1 MSLASQVGTAAGVLA
16 AAGATVSLWLGAE
29 RYAGPSRR
37 AYRWFAV
44 AAALWG
50 AGLIAGQVL
59 AVPAGAAAIP
69 LSFGDLPSLLAL
81 PFVAAGFARLAAA
94 GSRDAAAARPPAGS
108 RDAPLARAPA
118 GTQDAGLASPPA
130 GVRAPSTVA
139 TRLAD
144 GYILASALFLVAWVT
159 VFRMVFL
166 RAGAGV
172 PTFAVELIHPLAD
185 LILLGACLPLA
196 AAAGRRGA
204 IPYLAVLVITAGDVL
219 AVAARTAGAPPR
231 VGALLVQAAGLALLA
246 SAPWTGCARSA
257 ELVGRAG
264 QVGRV
269 GTRWWDRLLKGARDP
284 GTAVRPSPAV
294 PSVATVAAV
303 AAVVAA
309 ALVII
314 GWALAGENVDR
325 PVVAIIAGTTLLA
338 LALRALGLLWRQNS
352 AVWIWYESRQRFR
365 ELADRTADV
374 VLLCDLGGVIRYA
387 SRAVAGYGYT
397 PESLL
402 GTPLADLLHPED
414 RSGGSRAVRRA
425 VADATNRVGRY
436 PCRVR
441 AADGTWRHVES
452 TVSRFREPGGPAQLL
467 VTARDVSTQVA
478 LRRQVAHLTFHDGLT
493 GLPNRAYVELRVR
506 EAAEPGAPAEPGPGS
521 SAHPVIAGV
530 ILLDLDRFTAVNAA
544 VGHGAG
550 DVLLSQVGRRL
561 RAAVPPQ
568 DTVARWGGDEFAVL
582 IEGTVSAE
590 EVADM
595 AERLARSVASPP
607 FRAGEEDI
615 SLTASVGVALSGTG
629 PAGGVW
635 RKADMAISRAKGR
648 GDGRVEFYAGAGEP
662 DDPPAPRT
670 LMGDAGNRAG
680 AGPEAGQEGTGAASG
695 VPGEPQAAAR

>member
-16 AAGATVSLWLGAE
+16 AAGAAVSLWLGAE

-50 AGLIAGQVL
+50 AGLIAGQAL

-94 GSRDAAAARPPAGS
+94 GSRDAAAARPSAGS

-118 GTQDAGLASPPA
+118 GSQDAGLASPPA

-257 ELVGRAG
+257 EQAGRAG
-264 QVGRV
+264 QAGRV

-365 ELADRTADV
+365 ELADRTTDA
-374 VLLCDLGGVIRYA
+374 VLVCDLGGVIRYA

-615 SLTASVGVALSGTG
+615 NLTASVGVALSGTG

-648 GDGRVEFYAGAGEP
+648 GDGRVEFYAGADEP
-662 DDPPAPRT
+662 GDPPAPRT
-670 LMGDAGNRAG
+670 FMDDAGNRAG
-680 AGPEAGQEGTGAASG
+680 AGPGAGQEGTGAASG
-695 VPGEPQAAAR
+695 VPGEPHAAAR

>member
-16 AAGATVSLWLGAE
+16 AAGAAVSLWLGAE

-44 AAALWG
+44 ASVLWG
-50 AGLIAGQVL
+50 AGVIAGQVL
-59 AVPAGAAAIP
+59 APPVGAAAIP

-81 PFVAAGFARLAAA
+81 LVVAAGFARLGAA
-94 GSRDAAAARPPAGS
+94 GSRDAGVTRPLARSRDAATARPPAGPN
-108 RDAPLARAPA
+108 DAVLAP
-118 GTQDAGLASPPA
+118 PPA
-130 GVRAPSTVA
+130 GVRARSTLA
-139 TRLAD
+139 TRLTD

-204 IPYLAVLVITAGDVL
+204 IPYLAVLVIAAGDVL
-219 AVAARTAGAPPR
+219 AVGARTVGTPPR
-231 VGALLVQAAGLALLA
+231 LGALLVQAAGLALLA
-246 SAPWTGCARSA
+246 SAPWVGYA
-257 ELVGRAG
+257 GRARQPG
-264 QVGRV
+264 QAAQAGA
-269 GTRWWDRLLKGARDP
+269 RWWDRLLKGARDP

-303 AAVVAA
+303 TAVAA
-309 ALVII
+309 AALILI
-314 GWALAGENVDR
+314 AWALAGENVDR

-338 LALRALGLLWRQNS
+338 LAVRALGLVWRQNS
-352 AVWIWYESRQRFR
+352 AVWIWHESRQRFR
-365 ELADRTADV
+365 ELADRTTDV

-397 PESLL
+397 QESLL

-425 VADATNRVGRY
+425 VTDAANRVGRY

-493 GLPNRAYVELRVR
+493 GLPNRAYVEQRVR
-506 EAAEPGAPAEPGPGS
+506 GAAGPGAPPEPGPVS
-521 SAHPVIAGV
+521 PAHPVIAGV
-530 ILLDLDRFTAVNAA
+530 ILLDLDRFTAVNAT

-607 FRAGEEDI
+607 FRAGEEDV
-615 SLTASVGVALSGTG
+615 SLTASVGVALAGKG
-629 PAGGVW
+629 PAGGGG
-635 RKADMAISRAKGR
+635 READMAISGAKGQGEGR
-648 GDGRVEFYAGAGEP
+648 IEIYDGAALRE
-662 DDPPAPRT
+662 DPSAQRT
-670 LMGDAGNRAG
+670 LAGDAGNGDG
-680 AGPEAGQEGTGAASG
+680 AGPEAGPQGTGAASG
-695 VPGEPQAAAR
+695 RPGEPQAAAR

>member
-94 GSRDAAAARPPAGS
+94 GSRDAAAARQPAGS

-246 SAPWTGCARSA
+246 SAPWTGCASSA
-257 ELVGRAG
+257 ELAGRAG
-264 QVGRV
+264 QGGGV

-325 PVVAIIAGTTLLA
+325 PVGAIIAGTTLLA

-607 FRAGEEDI
+607 FRAGEENI

-635 RKADMAISRAKGR
+635 RKADVAISRAKGR
-648 GDGRVEFYAGAGEP
+648 GDGRVEFYAGADEP

-670 LMGDAGNRAG
+670 FMGDAGNRAG
-680 AGPEAGQEGTGAASG
+680 AGPEAGQEGTGAVSG

>member
-16 AAGATVSLWLGAE
+16 AAGAAVSLWLGAE

-44 AAALWG
+44 ASVLWG
-50 AGLIAGQVL
+50 AGVIAGQVL
-59 AVPAGAAAIP
+59 APPVGAAAIP

-81 PFVAAGFARLAAA
+81 LVVASGFARLGAA
-94 GSRDAAAARPPAGS
+94 GSRDAGVTRPLARSRDAATARPPAGPN
-108 RDAPLARAPA
+108 DAVLAP
-118 GTQDAGLASPPA
+118 PPA
-130 GVRAPSTVA
+130 GVRARSTLA
-139 TRLAD
+139 TRLTD

-204 IPYLAVLVITAGDVL
+204 IPYLAVLVIAAGDVL
-219 AVAARTAGAPPR
+219 AVGARTVGAPPR
-231 VGALLVQAAGLALLA
+231 LGTLLVQAAGLALLA
-246 SAPWTGCARSA
+246 SAPWVGCA
-257 ELVGRAG
+257 GRAEPPAQIG
-264 QVGRV
+264 A
-269 GTRWWDRLLKGARDP
+269 RWWHRLLKGARDP
-284 GTAVRPSPAV
+284 GIAVRPSPAV
-294 PSVATVAAV
+294 PSVATVVAAAAV
-303 AAVVAA
+303 AAA
-309 ALVII
+309 ALVLIA
-314 GWALAGENVDR
+314 WALAGENVGR

-338 LALRALGLLWRQNS
+338 LAVRALGLLWRQNS
-352 AVWIWYESRQRFR
+352 AVWIWHESRQRFR
-365 ELADRTADV
+365 ELADRTTDV

-397 PESLL
+397 QESLL

-425 VADATNRVGRY
+425 VTDAANRVGRY

-493 GLPNRAYVELRVR
+493 GLPNRAYVEQRVR
-506 EAAEPGAPAEPGPGS
+506 GAAGPGAPPEPGPVS
-521 SAHPVIAGV
+521 PAHPVIAGV
-530 ILLDLDRFTAVNAA
+530 ILLDLDRFTAVNAT

-595 AERLARSVASPP
+595 ADRLARSVASPP
-607 FRAGEEDI
+607 FRAGEEDV
-615 SLTASVGVALSGTG
+615 SLTASVGVALSGKG

-635 RKADMAISRAKGR
+635 RKADMAMSRAKGR
-648 GDGRVEFYAGAGEP
+648 GEGRIEVYHGADGPE
-662 DDPPAPRT
+662 DPSAPRT
-670 LMGDAGNRAG
+670 LVGDAGNGAG
-680 AGPEAGQEGTGAASG
+680 AAPEAGPQGTGAASG
-695 VPGEPQAAAR
+695 LPGEPQAAAR

>member
-1 MSLASQVGTAAGVLA
+1 
-16 AAGATVSLWLGAE
+16 
-29 RYAGPSRR
+29 
-37 AYRWFAV
+37 
-44 AAALWG
+44 
-50 AGLIAGQVL
+50 
-59 AVPAGAAAIP
+59 
-69 LSFGDLPSLLAL
+69 
-81 PFVAAGFARLAAA
+81 
-94 GSRDAAAARPPAGS
+94 
-108 RDAPLARAPA
+108 
-118 GTQDAGLASPPA
+118 
-130 GVRAPSTVA
+130 
-139 TRLAD
+139 
-144 GYILASALFLVAWVT
+144 
-159 VFRMVFL
+159 
-166 RAGAGV
+166 
-172 PTFAVELIHPLAD
+172 
-185 LILLGACLPLA
+185 
-196 AAAGRRGA
+196 
-204 IPYLAVLVITAGDVL
+204 
-219 AVAARTAGAPPR
+219 
-231 VGALLVQAAGLALLA
+231 
-246 SAPWTGCARSA
+246 
-257 ELVGRAG
+257 
-264 QVGRV
+264 
-269 GTRWWDRLLKGARDP
+269 
-284 GTAVRPSPAV
+284 
-294 PSVATVAAV
+294 
-303 AAVVAA
+303 VAA

-635 RKADMAISRAKGR
+635 HKADMAISRAKGR
-648 GDGRVEFYAGAGEP
+648 GDGRVEFCAGADEP

-670 LMGDAGNRAG
+670 FMGDAGNRAG

>member
-1 MSLASQVGTAAGVLA
+1 MSLTSQVGTAAGVLA
-16 AAGATVSLWLGAE
+16 AAGAAVSLWLGAE
-29 RYAGPSRR
+29 RYAGPPRR

-50 AGLIAGQVL
+50 VGVITAHLL

-81 PFVAAGFARLAAA
+81 PVMAAGFARLAAA
-94 GSRDAAAARPPAGS
+94 GSQEAAAAH
-108 RDAPLARAPA
+108 
-118 GTQDAGLASPPA
+118 PPA
-130 GVRAPSTVA
+130 GVRAQSNVLTG
-139 TRLAD
+139 LAD
-144 GYILASALFLVAWVT
+144 GYILASALFLIGWVT
-159 VFRMVFL
+159 LFRMVFL

-172 PTFAVELIHPLAD
+172 PTFAAELVHPLAD

-204 IPYLAVLVITAGDVL
+204 IPYLAVLAITVGDAL
-219 AVAARTAGAPPR
+219 AVGARTVGLPPQ

-246 SAPWTGCARSA
+246 YAPWAGGT
-257 ELVGRAG
+257 GRAG
-264 QVGRV
+264 RAAQA
-269 GTRWWDRLLKGARDP
+269 GTQWWERLAGSPQDA
-284 GTAVRPSPAV
+284 GTAAQPSPAV
-294 PSVATVAAV
+294 PGAATAAAAV
-303 AAVVAA
+303 AAATA

-314 GWALAGENVDR
+314 GWALAGERFDR
-325 PVVAIIAGTTLLA
+325 PVVAVVAGTTLLT
-338 LALRALGLLWRQNS
+338 LALRALGLLRRENS
-352 AVWIWYESRQRFR
+352 AVWIWHESRQRFR
-365 ELADRTADV
+365 ELADRTTDV
-374 VLLCDLGGVIRYA
+374 VLLCDLSGVIRYA

-397 PESLL
+397 PEGLV

-414 RSGGSRAVRRA
+414 RSGGTRAVRRA
-425 VADATNRVGRY
+425 VTDAVNRVGRY

-467 VTARDVSTQVA
+467 VTARDVSAQVA
-478 LRRQVAHLTFHDGLT
+478 LRRQVTHLTFHDGLT
-493 GLPNRAYVELRVR
+493 GLPNRAYVEQRVR
-506 EAAEPGAPAEPGPGS
+506 EAAAPGAPPEPGPVS
-521 SAHPVIAGV
+521 PAHPVIAGV
-530 ILLDLDRFTAVNAA
+530 ILLDLDRFTAVNAT

-607 FRAGEEDI
+607 FRAGEEDV
-615 SLTASVGVALSGTG
+615 SLTASVGVALSGKG

-635 RKADMAISRAKGR
+635 RKADMAISRAKGQGEGR
-648 GDGRVEFYAGAGEP
+648 IEIYDGAALRE
-662 DDPPAPRT
+662 DPSAQRT
-670 LMGDAGNRAG
+670 LAGDAGNGDG
-680 AGPEAGQEGTGAASG
+680 AGPEAGPQGTGAASG
-695 VPGEPQAAAR
+695 RPGEPQAAAR

>member
-16 AAGATVSLWLGAE
+16 AAGAAVSLWLGAE

-50 AGLIAGQVL
+50 AGLIAGQAL

-94 GSRDAAAARPPAGS
+94 GSRDAAAARPSAGS

-118 GTQDAGLASPPA
+118 GSQDAGLASPPA

-257 ELVGRAG
+257 ELAGRAG
-264 QVGRV
+264 QVGRA

-365 ELADRTADV
+365 ELADRTTDV
-374 VLLCDLGGVIRYA
+374 VLVCDLGGVIRYA

-452 TVSRFREPGGPAQLL
+452 TVSRFREPGEPAQLL
-467 VTARDVSTQVA
+467 VTARDVSAQVA
-478 LRRQVAHLTFHDGLT
+478 LRRQVTHLTFHDGLT
-493 GLPNRAYVELRVR
+493 GLPNRAYVEQRVH
-506 EAAEPGAPAEPGPGS
+506 EAAGPAAPAPGTASPAPS
-521 SAHPVIAGV
+521 IAGV
-530 ILLDLDRFTAVNAA
+530 ILLDLDRFAAVNAA

-550 DVLLSQVGRRL
+550 DVLLAQVGRRL

-568 DTVARWGGDEFAVL
+568 DTVARWGGAEFAVL
-582 IEGTVSAE
+582 VEGAVSAE
-590 EVADM
+590 EIADM
-595 AERLARSVASPP
+595 AERLARSVASSP
-607 FRAGEEDI
+607 FRAGEAEV
-615 SLTASVGVALSGTG
+615 SMTACAGVALSGEG
-629 PAGGVW
+629 PAGAVW
-635 RKADMAISRAKGR
+635 RNADMAMSRAKQR
-648 GDGRVEFYAGAGEP
+648 GEGRVEIYAGDTGP
-662 DDPPAPRT
+662 GDDPC
-670 LMGDAGNRAG
+670 RAG
-680 AGPEAGQEGTGAASG
+680 PRAAPGTRPGPGRT
-695 VPGEPQAAAR
+695 